1 MRFRQTS
8 KKSHTHAFHIKH
20 AFCNTH
26 YYIFTAYHNRFHFHI
41 IPLVLLSF
49 LFSSGLKHIKYKGQQ
64 YYRVMFSVATPNT
77 HFLNNYS
84 IIFTAQ
90 LPENLIYILQLNRG
104 SYIFLFSF
112 TFTCQLNSS
121 IHYYFFSQSLTFFFE
136 IYQ

>member
-1 MRFRQTS
+1 MHFTS
-8 KKSHTHAFHIKH
+8 STHSATHTITFSL
-20 AFCNTH
+20 
-26 YYIFTAYHNRFHFHI
+26 HI
-41 IPLVLLSF
+41 IMDSLFTLLPSF
-49 LFSSGLKHIKYKGQQ
+49 YYHSFFSSGVKYIKYKGQQ
-64 YYRVMFSVATPNT
+64 YHRVMFSVARPNT

-121 IHYYFFSQSLTFFFE
+121 IHDYFFSQSLTFFFE